1 GRRAAARRPAAARI
15 PCRGCGARRAGGPS
29 AARARAR
36 TPRTGTGSSAGTGTG
51 GTAGAGTGGT
61 AGTWPGVVPHHGLD
75 RDLDVHD
82 AAHRIGQV
90 LRGGAAMERVDQAL
104 GAEADHERAAVHTV
118 DVAVLGDQRPA
129 GPTDLLQL
137 VEDRGPVAAHL
148 IRLDAPGR
156 RLRRRRRLLCRCRR
170 LLLCRGVL
178 RGCLLGSRLLRSR
191 LLRRARAPRTLRTG
205 ALSRGALRAAL

>member
-1 GRRAAARRPAAARI
+1 
-15 PCRGCGARRAGGPS
+15 
-29 AARARAR
+29 
-36 TPRTGTGSSAGTGTG
+36 
-51 GTAGAGTGGT
+51 
-61 AGTWPGVVPHHGLD
+61 
-75 RDLDVHD
+75 
-82 AAHRIGQV
+82 
-90 LRGGAAMERVDQAL
+90 
-104 GAEADHERAAVHTV
+104 EADHERAAVHTV

-148 IRLDAPGR
+148 TRLDAPGR

-191 LLRRARAPRTLRTG
+191 LLRRARVPRTLRTG
-205 ALSRGALRAAL
+205 ALSRGALRAALLRGRPPRHPLRRGGGIRPAGGGGAVPCWSGAGAPAGAAGPPLRPPRAWRAASTFSCAMRRASSRAPEAPGAAPWAAAGAGCPPRAAAAPPR

>member
-1 GRRAAARRPAAARI
+1 AGASGRRRAAARRTAAARI
-15 PCRGCGARRAGGPS
+15 PCRGCGARRSGGAS
-29 AARARAR
+29 AARAGTR
-36 TPRTGTGSSAGTGTG
+36 TTRTGTGSS
-51 GTAGAGTGGT
+51 AGAGTGGT

-137 VEDRGPVAAHL
+137 VEDRGPV
-148 IRLDAPGR
+148 
-156 RLRRRRRLLCRCRR
+156 
-170 LLLCRGVL
+170 
-178 RGCLLGSRLLRSR
+178 
-191 LLRRARAPRTLRTG
+191 
-205 ALSRGALRAAL
+205 